1 MSKIKNH
8 FHEEITYGQQTIN
21 IDARIAIKTLITLA
35 LLNLKLDEDS
45 GGFTSFYLS
54 KGTINSIEKF
64 RDELD
69 RL

>member
-8 FHEEITYGQQTIN
+8 FHEEITHGQQTIN
-21 IDARIAIKTLITLA
+21 VDSRIAINTLITLT
-35 LLNLKLDEDS
+35 LLNLKLDDNS